1 MKAKLNITIE
11 EGLLSSM
18 KAYAIKQET
27 SISELVERYFK
38 SLTKPTKRN
47 NIINQVEALEPPAV
61 DANADLKELFYL
73 EQASKYG
80 I

>member
-18 KAYAIKQET
+18 KAYAIKQGT

-38 SLTKPTKRN
+38 SLTKPAKRN
-47 NIINQVEALEPPAV
+47 SIINMIEQLEPPKI
-61 DANADLKELFYL
+61 DTNADLKELFYL